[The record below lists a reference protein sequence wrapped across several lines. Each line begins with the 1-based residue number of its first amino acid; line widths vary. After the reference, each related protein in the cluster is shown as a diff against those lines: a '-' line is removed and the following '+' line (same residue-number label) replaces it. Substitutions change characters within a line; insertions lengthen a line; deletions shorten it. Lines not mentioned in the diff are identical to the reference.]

1 LRLATVKGAAIIKGE
16 AGFKGKSVAAPIA
29 LEPNGRENLATTGR
43 SDRMAVLFASIAWPP
58 LPLSRWNGK
67 STIRWQPWTK
77 QPFSTVSFG
86 SASIL
91 ESCVGVSQLAD
102 MPVVAPEAYS

>member
-1 LRLATVKGAAIIKGE
+1 MEREVDNQ
-16 AGFKGKSVAAPIA
+16 VAA
-29 LEPNGRENLATTGR
+29 LDETRTPNRGGLA
-43 SDRMAVLFASIAWPP
+43 
-58 LPLSRWNGK
+58 
-67 STIRWQPWTK
+67 QK